1 MIASALMTRLV
12 ASRLVAHPL
21 ATLRLARWGVVACL
35 VTVALV
41 GAAFAPGGAQA
52 QVPEQ
57 YRVHLRSAM
66 SAFVVGDHGTASRH
80 FREAVAL
87 APSQPDA
94 LCYMAEMSR
103 ATGDLSASLDGFQDC
118 LRFARES
125 NDRRFVGRA
134 LHGIASTLERMPE
147 RTQDARN
154 AWQEYVRFADGSGGA
169 VDGRIGRT
177 RIEVIDAWVALE
189 QRMVEVRARIAERER
204 AAH

>member
-1 MIASALMTRLV
+1 MHRLFV
-12 ASRLVAHPL
+12 
-21 ATLRLARWGVVACL
+21 
-35 VTVALV
+35 LV
-41 GAAFAPGGAQA
+41 GASILAASGLVGSALAPGVAEA
-52 QVPEQ
+52 QVSDQ
-57 YRVHLRSAM
+57 YRTHLRSAM
-66 SAFVVGDHGTASRH
+66 SAFVVGDHATASRH

-87 APSQPDA
+87 APSNPDA

-103 ATGDLSASLDGFQDC
+103 ATGDLSAALDGFQDC
-118 LRFARES
+118 LRFAREA
-125 NDRRFVGRA
+125 NDRRFMGRA

-154 AWQEYVRFADGSGGA
+154 AWQEYVRFADTSAGA

-177 RIEVIDAWVALE
+177 RTEVIDAWVSLE